1 MAKNL
6 TLTLALVLAGA
17 VLIDKGAGGI
27 KTAFGNITPGGSTP
41 PSSTPGYLGGS
52 APSKNLGGYAN
63 PFARASNLQ
72 PGRIDQGA
80 DFSGLSPGDPIAALA
95 DSKIVGITPNWYNGQ
110 PAIFTQIL
118 TGPDAGKFVY
128 YAEQLD
134 PTVQVGDIVNAG
146 QQIATYAPNGT
157 GLELGWAAN
166 ATQTLAAATTGYQEG
181 EATPAGQ
188 SFRAFLTLLGVP
200 A

>member
-27 KTAFGNITPGGSTP
+27 KTAFGDTGSGTASS
-41 PSSTPGYLGGS
+41 SSTPAYLGGF
-52 APSKNLGGYAN
+52 APSKSLGGYAN
-63 PFARASNLQ
+63 PFAGARGLT
-72 PGRIDQGA
+72 PGRTDQGV
-80 DFSGLSPGDPIAALA
+80 DYSGLSPGDPIAAVA
-95 DSKIVGITPNWYNGQ
+95 DSKIIGITPNWYNGQ
-110 PAIFTQIL
+110 PAIFTEIL

-134 PTVQVGDIVNAG
+134 PTVQVGDIVHAG
-146 QQIATYAPNGT
+146 QQIATYAATGT

-166 ATQTLAAATTGYQEG
+166 SSQTLAAATTGYQEG

-188 SFRAFLTLLGVP
+188 SFRNFLAQLGVP
-200 A
+200 V